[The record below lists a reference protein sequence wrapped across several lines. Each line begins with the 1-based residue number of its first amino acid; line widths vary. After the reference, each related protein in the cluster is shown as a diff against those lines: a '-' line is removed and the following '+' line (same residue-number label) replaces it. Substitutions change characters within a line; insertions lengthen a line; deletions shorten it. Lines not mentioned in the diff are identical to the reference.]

1 MATFIMFPLLGV
13 AQGIAN
19 AQTLSAHTQAY
30 SSVLFVEND
39 SSADVVTSTQT
50 ENQATSLNLIANLN
64 PHFANGEEAFFD
76 WNTQPDGSGESFAD
90 GSVYTFGQPLTLYAI
105 WCTAY
110 SSALLIEND
119 NGSDQTYVQQIS
131 NHPTNLYS
139 FATLTP
145 KFANQGQ
152 QFVGWNTQPDGS
164 GAAFADGAIYSFN
177 APIYLYAIWKSTQTA
192 TANFVANGGTGST
205 APITSTE
212 NSLVN
217 TPTSAGIAKQG
228 YTFVGW
234 NTQADGS
241 GTEYAAGAP
250 YTLSTNQTLYAQ
262 WTPDIYTVSFN
273 SDGGSPSLTS
283 LSYSY
288 ASPGILLPSLTLANE
303 SFTGWWT
310 AASGGSLVGV
320 GGAQYVPSASVSL
333 YAQWSLSQ
341 VIVTFSAGSGT
352 TAQQSLTYSPGGS
365 GIILPSATLTGS
377 AFAGWYSAPT
387 GGVLVGT
394 AGTVYSPTSGTTL
407 YAQFNVIPTDT
418 VSFDPNGGSGSVA
431 SIVGVQG
438 TTVTLPFASGLSL
451 PGYKLTSWNTSSN
464 GTGTSIA
471 VGGAL
476 QVTAPIVL
484 FAQWVSPDPKVLV
497 GSVGSFAKNSS
508 ALTPKLKAQITKLV
522 ALIKSKKFTKISLY
536 GYTTPSGLVSLNMS
550 LSSSRARVVA
560 SYLQGQLGK
569 LKAARVSFSSA
580 GEGAIPGQ
588 TSPAYSRVEVFAQ

>member
-1 MATFIMFPLLGV
+1 
-13 AQGIAN
+13 
-19 AQTLSAHTQAY
+19 
-30 SSVLFVEND
+30 
-39 SSADVVTSTQT
+39 
-50 ENQATSLNLIANLN
+50 
-64 PHFANGEEAFFD
+64 
-76 WNTQPDGSGESFAD
+76 
-90 GSVYTFGQPLTLYAI
+90 
-105 WCTAY
+105 
-110 SSALLIEND
+110 
-119 NGSDQTYVQQIS
+119 
-131 NHPTNLYS
+131 
-139 FATLTP
+139 
-145 KFANQGQ
+145 
-152 QFVGWNTQPDGS
+152 
-164 GAAFADGAIYSFN
+164 
-177 APIYLYAIWKSTQTA
+177 
-192 TANFVANGGTGST
+192 
-205 APITSTE
+205 
-212 NSLVN
+212 VN

-508 ALTPKLKAQITKLV
+508 VLTPKLKAQITKLV